1 VFACEALITEYLG
14 IPMECYDNS
23 DPCTVFTIVNES
35 GKKAGFATFVE
46 EMMRRLVDAGACF
59 YPFHELK
66 SLARTNDG
74 GGANITELH
83 FANGVVATANVTT
96 ILNMP
101 QKPLFAVIRN
111 SRFDDNGLLD
121 APTLDALHS
130 VQSVIAT
137 KLYLYYPRGQVF
149 WRKLGLIAGD
159 YEFAGDARNML
170 LGGRYHGKQYFFL
183 CNNLAVRKQN
193 LTLSVAR
200 TSDGQVECEDDDD
213 LDTCHGFLLAVYVN
227 DLSGNKAQF
236 FRRYQ
241 RERPEPVT
249 IISNTDLEGAEFL
262 KHAHSRL
269 EEFHLYNNPNATY
282 TGSQAQTVFS
292 ETNPPEFAVLSTWNT
307 DIPWAGGAW
316 HQWTDLDNVETAM
329 QPFVDHNIFVI
340 NEAYSL
346 LHGWAEGSL
355 KLGDE
360 VLETYFGISRPWSFA
375 VTDIVQ
381 TVAQTNSRECLGVS
395 SNSTSSGS
403 GGGESTGNGSGG
415 GSVLC
420 FSGDALVEMA
430 DGNFKEISSLKAGDL
445 VATGIQKSVGLVTE
459 VLVHSV
465 ESVIPVVVLTTDHGE
480 LVGTPSHPIFHQ
492 NQWIELEELTSE
504 NLTLESRYIDVLYN
518 LEIDG
523 HLMDES
529 PHSYVVNGVV
539 ASGLGDNEGL
549 NRRFPRQNVWKELV
563 AEK

>member
-1 VFACEALITEYLG
+1 MKRIYS
-14 IPMECYDNS
+14 I
-23 DPCTVFTIVNES
+23 I
-35 GKKAGFATFVE
+35 
-46 EMMRRLVDAGACF
+46 
-59 YPFHELK
+59 
-66 SLARTNDG
+66 
-74 GGANITELH
+74 
-83 FANGVVATANVTT
+83 
-96 ILNMP
+96 
-101 QKPLFAVIRN
+101 
-111 SRFDDNGLLD
+111 
-121 APTLDALHS
+121 
-130 VQSVIAT
+130 
-137 KLYLYYPRGQVF
+137 
-149 WRKLGLIAGD
+149 
-159 YEFAGDARNML
+159 
-170 LGGRYHGKQYFFL
+170 
-183 CNNLAVRKQN
+183 
-193 LTLSVAR
+193 SVAC
-200 TSDGQVECEDDDD
+200 TPDGQVECIDEDD

-249 IISNTDLEGAEFL
+249 IISNTDLEGAEL
-262 KHAHSRL
+262 LRHAHSRL
-269 EEFHLYNNPNATY
+269 EEFHLYGNPNATY

-292 ETNPPEFAVLSTWNT
+292 ETSPPVFAVLSTWNT

-316 HQWTDLDNVETAM
+316 HMWTDLDNVDTAM

-381 TVAQTNSRECLGVS
+381 TVAQTNSRECLGAD
-395 SNSTSSGS
+395 NSTSSGS
-403 GGGESTGNGSGG
+403 GGETTGNGSGG

-430 DGNFKEISSLKAGDL
+430 DGTLKEISSLKIGDL
-445 VATGIQKSVGLVTE
+445 VATGFHQRNGLVTE
-459 VLVHSV
+459 VLVHPV
-465 ESVIPVVVLTTDHGE
+465 ESDIPVAVFTTDHGD
-480 LVGTPSHPIFHQ
+480 LVGTPSHPIWYQ
-492 NQWIELEELTSE
+492 SQWIELGELSSTS
-504 NLTLESRYIDVLYN
+504 LTLESRYIDVFYN

-529 PHSYVVNGVV
+529 THSYVVNGVV
-539 ASGLGDNEGL
+539 ASGLGDNEDL
-549 NRRFPRQNVWKELV
+549 NRRFPRQNVWKEFA